1 MALIH
6 LVPVGEGMMREEL
19 AQRIQSG
26 WVLAGRQAINLRSAI
41 IDPTKPMTPTGV
53 TDVDVWVLPEAT
65 IPSGLVAHTL
75 VEAYTAAPDRE
86 EKVLLLDDLARKI
99 FGAGILILVEQV
111 AAAASAAEAK
121 QETTDGNQEE

>member
-6 LVPVGEGMMREEL
+6 LVPISEGMVREEL
-19 AQRIQSG
+19 AKRLQTG
-26 WVLAGRQAINLRSAI
+26 WVLAGRQAINLRSNI

-75 VEAYTAAPDRE
+75 VGAYRAAGDTE
-86 EKVLLLDDLARKI
+86 EKVLLLDDLARQM

-111 AAAASAAEAK
+111 TAATSA